1 MCSDKQLGTL
11 NMTENPVTLT
21 KDGGIIM
28 SPPMQDSGS
37 DDSIRIP
44 QVDTSM
50 GADFGAEITDDNRL
64 FAAHREPVAG
74 FLIYG
79 FSADMMEKWFS
90 VNDLATKN
98 ADPELDQSLQTELRK
113 LKFKTVLRTFI
124 EFKRLLGNTLLVG
137 FFDDAQKLTDLANEK
152 TLSTSLKHLTV
163 FPKISYSVF
172 LKDENPESFRY
183 GLPLVYQVNNGTQS
197 FRVHWTR
204 CFEHVGVSVLD
215 LIWDD
220 LTCGRNIRWGVGQW
234 VYRVGG
240 GFAVIE
246 YPKEYSPSPGAPLI
260 ATTPAKLQ
268 EWASSAAF
276 KDITHRKY
284 ISIIKET
291 MGFHFEGAQG
301 ATLNPEPFFNTNL
314 KQISIA
320 TGIPKSI
327 LEGAEAGALTG
338 SEKNDQQ
345 YYKKISGEQSGLEDV
360 CRWVI
365 DQVLVQINGVPTQ
378 EADSAAKVAGLVLR
392 RLLHKVVPAIVKDA
406 AQPLDYEIVWANAF
420 QLSAL
425 DEARINLLN
434 EQANQTKLQYRQVD
448 EVREDNDLK
457 PLPLGEGEVVLS
469 LKAPV
474 NPFGSNPNPNPNDPN
489 NPQTPNLNNQD
500 SALPNLRT
508 LLQPILKQVFEGTM
522 NHDTAIQQGTALI
535 QFYNDTEKQR
545 ALDYNREKF
554 SKPDIPLS
562 PEQEQEFIDQ
572 KTRFTQDF
580 LNLLDKTEKLWKA
593 KQP

>member
-1 MCSDKQLGTL
+1 
-11 NMTENPVTLT
+11 MTENPVTLT
-21 KDGGIIM
+21 KDGGIVM
-28 SPPMQDSGS
+28 SPPTQDSG
-37 DDSIRIP
+37 DSIRIP

-79 FSADMMEKWFS
+79 FSADMVDKWFS
-90 VNDLATKN
+90 INDLNTKKP
-98 ADPELDQSLQTELRK
+98 DPEKDRHLQKELRK
-113 LKFKTVLRTFI
+113 LKYKAVLRTFI
-124 EFKRLLGNTLLVG
+124 EFKRLLGNTLMVG
-137 FFDDAQKLTDLANEK
+137 SFDDAAKLTDLANEK
-152 TLSTSLKHLTV
+152 APSTNLKFLTV
-163 FPKISYSVF
+163 YPKINYAVF
-172 LKDENPESFRY
+172 QKDENPESFRY
-183 GLPLVYQVNNGTQS
+183 GFPLIYQVNDGSRS

-220 LTCGRNIRWGVGQW
+220 LTCGRNIRWGTGQW

-240 GFAVIE
+240 GFPVIE
-246 YPKEYSPSPGAPLI
+246 FPKEYSPSPGAPLI
-260 ATTPAKLQ
+260 ATTPEKLQ
-268 EWASSAAF
+268 EWATAAAF
-276 KDITHRKY
+276 RDITHKKY
-284 ISIIKET
+284 FCLIKDT

-301 ATLNPEPFFNTNL
+301 AVLNPEPFFNTNL

-345 YYKKISGEQSGLEDV
+345 YYKKISGEQSALEDV

-365 DQVLVQINGVPTQ
+365 DQIINQINGVTVQ
-378 EADSAAKVAGLVLR
+378 TDSVKSVGSVLKR
-392 RLLHKVVPAIVKDA
+392 MLHKAVPSVVKD
-406 AQPLDYEIVWANAF
+406 QPEQTQIDYEIVWSNAF

-425 DEARINLLN
+425 DEARIDLLN
-434 EQANQTKLQYRQVD
+434 EQANQIKLQYQTVD
-448 EVREDNDLK
+448 EVREGSEDELL

-469 LKAPV
+469 LKAPI

-489 NPQTPNLNNQD
+489 NPQTSNLNNQD
-500 SALPNLRT
+500 SAIPNLRT
-508 LLQPILKQVFEGTM
+508 LLQPILKQVFEGIM

-554 SKPDIPLS
+554 NKPDISLS
-562 PEQEQEFIDQ
+562 PEQEQDFVDQ
-572 KTRFTQDF
+572 KARFTETF
-580 LNLLDKTEKLWKA
+580 LLLLDKAEKLWKA
-593 KQP
+593 NQP

>member
-1 MCSDKQLGTL
+1 
-11 NMTENPVTLT
+11 
-21 KDGGIIM
+21 M
-28 SPPMQDSGS
+28 SPPTQDSADGS
-37 DDSIRIP
+37 SIRIP
-44 QVDTSM
+44 QVGTSM

-79 FSADMMEKWFS
+79 FSADMVEKWFA
-90 VNDLATKN
+90 VNDLNTKN
-98 ADPELDQSLQTELRK
+98 VDPELDHSVQTELRK
-113 LKFKTVLRTFI
+113 LKYKAVLRTFI
-124 EFKRLLGNTLLVG
+124 EFKRLLGNTLMVG

-152 TLSTSLKHLTV
+152 APSTSLKHLTV
-163 FPKISYSVF
+163 FPKISYSIDK
-172 LKDENPESFRY
+172 KDENPESFRY
-183 GLPLVYQVNNGTQS
+183 GLPLIYQVSNGTQS
-197 FRVHWTR
+197 FRVHYTR
-204 CFEHVGVSVLD
+204 CFEHVGASILD

-240 GFAVIE
+240 GFAVVE
-246 YPKEYSPSPGAPLI
+246 FPKEYSPSPGAPLI

-268 EWASSAAF
+268 EWAASAAF
-276 KDITHRKY
+276 KDLTHRKY

-301 ATLNPEPFFNTNL
+301 ATLNPEPFFDTNL

-345 YYKKISGEQSGLEDV
+345 YYKKISGEQSSLDDV
-360 CRWVI
+360 NRWVI
-365 DQVLVQINGVPTQ
+365 DQILSQINGVPTQ
-378 EADSAAKVAGLVLR
+378 EADSVTVKSAGSVLR
-392 RLLHKVVPAIVKDA
+392 RLLHKVVPSVVKDA
-406 AQPLDYEIVWANAF
+406 VEPLNYEIAWANAF

-425 DEARINLLN
+425 DEARIELLK
-434 EQANQTKLQYRQVD
+434 EQANQSRLQYMTVD
-448 EVREDNDLK
+448 EVREQADETLK
-457 PLPLGEGEVVLS
+457 PLPLGEGKAVLS

-474 NPFGSNPNPNPNDPN
+474 NPFANSQGNLPNSNIPQGNNGSQNPIGIDH
-489 NPQTPNLNNQD
+489 QD
-500 SALPNLRT
+500 SAIPNLRT
-508 LLQPILKQVFEGTM
+508 LLQPILKQVFEGVM
-522 NHDTAIQQGTALI
+522 DHDTAITQGMVMI
-535 QFYNDTEKQR
+535 DFYNSAEKQR

-562 PEQEQEFIDQ
+562 PEQEQDFADQ
-572 KTRFTQDF
+572 KARFTQEF
-580 LNLLDKTEKLWKA
+580 LTLLDKAEKLWKA